1 MKKRNDF
8 EEFLEKLEETLK
20 DIMDEIDIPEKKP
33 INLLVSV
40 NIIPVLANDPEDIV
54 VRHKN
59 RTQVDILETEKNI
72 HVVIGLGKIEP
83 RDIKLTCSGKAL
95 EITVN
100 NREKT
105 VNELIKLP
113 ASVNKTGIKT
123 TYSAGILELVFNK
136 TKRVR
141 KSRNSQ
147 QSF

>member
-1 MKKRNDF
+1 MRKRNDF

-20 DIMDEIDIPEKKP
+20 DIMDEVDIPDKKP

-40 NIIPVLANDPEDIV
+40 NITPVLANKPEDIV
-54 VRHKN
+54 VRRKN
-59 RTQVDILETEKNI
+59 RTPVDILETEKNI
-72 HVVIGLGKIEP
+72 HVIIGLGGIEP

-100 NREKT
+100 NLEKT
-105 VNELIKLP
+105 VNEMIELP

-123 TYSAGILELVFNK
+123 TYSDGILELVFNK

-141 KSRNSQ
+141 KSKSSQ